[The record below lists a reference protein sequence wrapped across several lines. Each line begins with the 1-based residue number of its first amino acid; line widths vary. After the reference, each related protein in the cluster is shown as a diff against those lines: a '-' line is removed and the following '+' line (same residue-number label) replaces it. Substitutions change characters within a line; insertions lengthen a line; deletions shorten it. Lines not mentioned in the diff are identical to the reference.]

1 MIKKSYII
9 SLAFLKGR
17 LARKGKKMN
26 AKDLRWSGR
35 AGDTDN
41 VELVGDALH
50 RELGLGDEAFIKEF
64 FGDATWQK
72 LDKKLLAAGHTYISC
87 DSGWVD
93 MREVVD
99 EDGEGELEYYI
110 KASVDLFEACD
121 FNEDDESEAVDWDFI
136 TNKTI
141 DEDELD
147 TIF

>member
-1 MIKKSYII
+1 
-9 SLAFLKGR
+9 
-17 LARKGKKMN
+17 MN

-41 VELVGDALH
+41 VELVGDALY
-50 RELGLGDEAFIKEF
+50 RELGLGDEAFIKEL
-64 FGDATWQK
+64 FGDAAWQK

-87 DSGWVD
+87 DSARVD

-99 EDGEGELEYYI
+99 EDGEREWERYI

-121 FNEDDESEAVDWDFI
+121 FNEDGEREAVDWKFI
-136 TNKTI
+136 TNITI